1 MEVFCVLPFM
11 AINQLKAGAFLS
23 YISIGLN
30 NIVGLL
36 YTPYM
41 LRMLGQNEYGLYSL
55 VASVVAYLTILDLGF
70 ANAIV
75 RYTAKLMG
83 RLRNNMRCLEC
94 FLSFILLLGLLLFP

>member
-1 MEVFCVLPFM
+1 MFCVLPFM

-41 LRMLGQNEYGLYSL
+41 LRMLGQNEYGLFSQTRL
-55 VASVVAYLTILDLGF
+55 FVIPLNLG
-70 ANAIV
+70 
-75 RYTAKLMG
+75 LMG